1 MNKIVFY
8 GDLVTDV
15 VMHVERLPIEA
26 NKVQNIHSIRI
37 EPGGAGNSLLT
48 AARLGAHAAALGTIG
63 EDANG
68 EEVYR
73 ILREEGVD
81 VSCIQ
86 RGAGSVNM
94 SVLVLIDDA
103 GEHVFLVHEGFG
115 EELRLGA
122 AERALIEGAAAF
134 FVPGYALH
142 EPRVGEMAVPALKIA
157 VQAGVPVYCDLGPIV
172 SDAVVRD
179 KALVVL
185 ANSRACL
192 LTEDEAMTF
201 SGAADADAAARWL
214 QAHGVRDV
222 IIKRGAHGCSC
233 YVGDGPRVDIAGLK
247 VEARDTSGAGDSFAA
262 GFLHDLLQHGDV
274 VEAARFANAVGAAKV
289 QKLGTGRNMPTR
301 EEVWRLVDWRGG
313 ESR

>member
-1 MNKIVFY
+1 MNPIVFF

-15 VMHVERLPIEA
+15 VMRVERLPIEA
-26 NKVQNIHSIRI
+26 NRVQNIRAITI

-63 EDANG
+63 VDANG
-68 EEVYR
+68 EQVYQ
-73 ILREEGVD
+73 ILRDEGVD

-94 SVLVLIDDA
+94 SVLVIIDDA

-115 EELRLGA
+115 EELRLGP

-142 EPRVGEMAVPALKIA
+142 EPRVGDQAVPALEIA
-157 VQAGVPVYCDLGPIV
+157 VAAGVPVYCDLGPIV

-179 KALVVL
+179 KALTVL

-192 LTEDEAMTF
+192 LTEDEAITF
-201 SGAADADAAARWL
+201 SRTADADAAARWL
-214 QAHGVRDV
+214 QAQGARDV

-233 YVGDGPRVDIAGLK
+233 YIGDGPRVDIAGLK
-247 VEARDTSGAGDSFAA
+247 VDARDTAGAGDSFAA
-262 GFLHDLLQHGDV
+262 GFLYDLLRHGDV
-274 VEAARFANAVGAAKV
+274 IAAARFANAVGAAKV
-289 QKLGTGRNMPTR
+289 QKIGTGRNMPTR
-301 EEVWRLVDWRGG
+301 EEVMRLVDY
-313 ESR
+313 